1 MFCLVRSLVAAYH
14 ERLGKQAP
22 GLDQTMDLPTFI
34 LQWKERPLS
43 QWLTA
48 GNRFLPQAASAL
60 LVVGIAYQAAKL
72 TWALIPS
79 APVGEAPPTLPAP
92 ATRGTAAA
100 SSGGLDLRPLLD
112 AHLFGEAA
120 ATGPAP
126 VLEALVDAPDTTLNL
141 KLTGVV
147 SSDDSSAGWAIIDV
161 SRGDTNIY
169 YVGDT
174 IDNTGGASLHAV
186 YEDRVL
192 LNRAGRLETLRL
204 PKELTGQVA
213 AARPPPTSPIAQP
226 GPASLRGLITDNAS
240 QLSQVI
246 RVAPFLDQ
254 GQMVGFRINP
264 AQNRELFQSLGL
276 QPNDVVT
283 DINGMA
289 LNDPSAGLQVFESLG
304 ETTQANVTV
313 IRNGIPEVL
322 IIDTSQLQQLS
333 EGRQ

>member
-1 MFCLVRSLVAAYH
+1 
-14 ERLGKQAP
+14 
-22 GLDQTMDLPTFI
+22 MDLPSFI

-60 LVVGIAYQAAKL
+60 LVIGIAYQAAKL
-72 TWALIPS
+72 TWAVIPS
-79 APVGEAPPTLPAP
+79 APVGDAPPTLPAP
-92 ATRGTAAA
+92 AARGTTAA
-100 SSGGLDLRPLLD
+100 SPRGLDLRPVLD

-120 ATGPAP
+120 ETGPAP
-126 VLEALVDAPDTTLNL
+126 VVEALVDAPDTTLNL
-141 KLTGVV
+141 TLTGVL
-147 SSDDSSAGWAIIDV
+147 SSEDSSEGWAIID
-161 SRGDTNIY
+161 SDRNEANIY

-186 YEDRVL
+186 YDDRVL

-204 PKELTGQVA
+204 PKELSGQVA
-213 AARPPPTSPIAQP
+213 TARPAPTAAQL
-226 GPASLRGLITDNAS
+226 GQASRQAPASLRGVLTENAS

-254 GQMVGFRINP
+254 GQMVGFRVNP
-264 AQNRELFQSLGL
+264 AQDPQLFQSLGL

-283 DINGMA
+283 DINGMT

-304 ETTQANVTV
+304 EATQANVTV
-313 IRNGIPEVL
+313 IRNGTPEVL

>member
-1 MFCLVRSLVAAYH
+1 
-14 ERLGKQAP
+14 
-22 GLDQTMDLPTFI
+22 MDLPAFI

-60 LVVGIAYQAAKL
+60 LVIGIAYQAAKL
-72 TWALIPS
+72 TWTVLPS
-79 APVGEAPPTLPAP
+79 APVPDALPTLPAP
-92 ATRGTAAA
+92 AARGPAAA
-100 SSGGLDLRPLLD
+100 SPSGVDLRPVLD

-120 ATGPAP
+120 VTGPAP
-126 VLEALVDAPDTTLNL
+126 VVETLVDAPDTTLNL
-141 KLTGVV
+141 TLTGVV
-147 SSDDSSAGWAIIDV
+147 SSDDSADGYAIIDAG
-161 SRGDTNIY
+161 RGDANTY

-174 IDNTGGASLHAV
+174 IENTGGASLHAV
-186 YEDRVL
+186 YKDRVL

-213 AARPPPTSPIAQP
+213 TARPRPVAPVSRAAPT
-226 GPASLRGLITDNAS
+226 SLRGVLTNNAS

-254 GQMVGFRINP
+254 GQMVGFRVNP
-264 AQNRELFQSLGL
+264 AQDPQLFQSLGL

-283 DINGMA
+283 DINGMT

-304 ETTQANVTV
+304 ESTQANVTV
-313 IRNGIPEVL
+313 IRNGNPEVL
-322 IIDTSQLQQLS
+322 VIDTSQLQQLS